1 MNIALICDIAKKE
14 ATLQFCK
21 EFKNILKYNKLY
33 IESNL
38 EKDFKEI
45 FKINSFETLYNNEDA
60 KQQILLRILYKE
72 IDMLLF
78 FKTPQEIKKDKNL
91 DFVLLDACD
100 KNFIPY
106 ATNFKT
112 AEILLNSII

>member
-1 MNIALICDIAKKE
+1 MNIALICDATKKE

-21 EFKNILKYNKLY
+21 EFKDILKYNKLY

-45 FKINSFETLYNNEDA
+45 LNINSFETLYDDEDA
-60 KQQILLRILYKE
+60 KQQILLRIIYKE

-78 FKTPQEIKKDKNL
+78 FKAPQESKKNKNL
-91 DFVLLDACD
+91 DFSLLNSCD
-100 KNFIPY
+100 VNFIPY

-112 AEILLNSII
+112 AEILLNSLI